1 MVIKTTDATHLTQ
14 ARKWVSR
21 NCWDQLWLARIEWS
35 VELWWLV
42 LNWQLGTPYT
52 HPGKKSPWR
61 IVESRAVCRYV
72 YGGLSWLLVDVRR
85 FSPLW
90 VAPFPRQKI
99 LFTGLESGLGTCT
112 KTTSLFSIG
121 SWLHQVTGQTSLQ
134 MTVSVC
140 YNRFLLLFDVVLSQ
154 QPKWNWEQKWNMR
167 HKVTKF
173 RLEPWAK
180 WLGY

>member
-14 ARKWVSR
+14 ARKRVSR
-21 NCWDQLWLARIEWS
+21 NCWDQLWLAHIEWS

-52 HPGKKSPWR
+52 HPGRKSPWR

-99 LFTGLESGLGTCT
+99 LFTGLESGWVLVPVCLNV
-112 KTTSLFSIG
+112 LFSIS

-134 MTVSVC
+134 MTVSVH
-140 YNRFLLLFDVVLSQ
+140 YNRFLLLLDVVLS
-154 QPKWNWEQKWNMR
+154 
-167 HKVTKF
+167 
-173 RLEPWAK
+173 
-180 WLGY
+180 